1 MTNTY
6 TVYKH
11 TSPSG
16 KVYIGITSVEVKR
29 RLQNGTNYKNSPH
42 FYKAILKYGLENI
55 SHDILYTNLNKEE
68 AEEKD
73 IELIKEY
80 KSNIHEYGYN
90 TESGGNSKGKSS
102 KETREKMSKSKKGMH
117 YKPRR
122 KHTEAE
128 KKAISETLKGRRSPM
143 RGKHWSVEQRAKVGK
158 AIVCKNTGKVYYS
171 IREAARDTGAD
182 RANIGRV
189 LKGIY
194 KQTGGFI
201 FEYTDQSV

>member
-29 RLQNGTNYKNSPH
+29 RWQNGTNYKNSPH
-42 FYKAILKYGLENI
+42 FYKAILKYGWENI

-68 AEEKD
+68 AEEKE

-90 TESGGNSKGKSS
+90 TESGGNSKGKAS
-102 KETREKMSKSKKGMH
+102 KETREKMSKSKKGCKKYIDPKTGKMH
-117 YKPRR
+117 YIKIEDVPYYENLGFYKYR
-122 KHTEAE
+122 K
-128 KKAISETLKGRRSPM
+128 IRL
-143 RGKHWSVEQRAKVGK
+143 
-158 AIVCKNTGKVYYS
+158 VYDKFS
-171 IREAARDTGAD
+171 
-182 RANIGRV
+182 
-189 LKGIY
+189 
-194 KQTGGFI
+194 
-201 FEYTDQSV
+201 S